1 MVWIT
6 KNLKILRDM
15 EIPDHLTCLLG
26 NVYADQEATIRT
38 GHETADWF
46 QIGQGVCQGC
56 NCHLAYLTYIQSTS
70 YKMPC
75 WMKHKLESRFL
86 GEIPITS
93 DM

>member
-46 QIGQGVCQGC
+46 QIGQ
-56 NCHLAYLTYIQSTS
+56 
-70 YKMPC
+70 
-75 WMKHKLESRFL
+75 
-86 GEIPITS
+86 
-93 DM
+93 